1 MGLDQYLYAKNYL
14 SPMEWRGEEMNERF
28 HTVANAIGVKDFMDK
43 ELPSIQC
50 QVKIGYWRKAN
61 AIHDWFVQ
69 NCQDG
74 NDDCREAYV
83 PIEKLEELRTI
94 CKTVLGNHAL
104 ASEHLPTTSGF
115 FFGTTDYD
123 EWYFQDL
130 QSTIDIIDNALSKIS
145 DEWTFAYQ
153 SSW

>member
-1 MGLDQYLYAKNYL
+1 MKDKFNTIAD
-14 SPMEWRGEEMNERF
+14 
-28 HTVANAIGVKDFMDK
+28 TIGVRDFMDK

-61 AIHDWFVQ
+61 AVHDWFVQ

-83 PIEKLEELRTI
+83 STEQLEELRKI
-94 CKTVLGNHAL
+94 CKMVLDNHAL
-104 ASEHLPTTSGF
+104 ASEYLPTTSGF
-115 FFGTTDYD
+115 FFGSTEYD

-130 QSTIDIIDNALSKIS
+130 QSTVEIIDNALSNIG
-145 DEWTFAYQ
+145 DEWTFSYQ

>member
-1 MGLDQYLYAKNYL
+1 MKDKFNTIAD
-14 SPMEWRGEEMNERF
+14 
-28 HTVANAIGVKDFMDK
+28 TIGVRDFMDK

-61 AIHDWFVQ
+61 AVHDWFVQ

-83 PIEKLEELRTI
+83 STEQLEELRKV
-94 CKTVLGNHAL
+94 CQMVLDNHAL
-104 ASEHLPTTSGF
+104 ASEYLPTTSGF
-115 FFGTTDYD
+115 FFGSTEYD

-130 QSTIDIIDNALSKIS
+130 QSTVEIIDNALSNIG
-145 DEWTFAYQ
+145 DEWSFSYQ